1 MIMLTVRQRHTGLTT
16 RSNLGK
22 TALAPE
28 HACYFTAWAPVGQ
41 HLAVPAGIM
50 FSSLSWLCG
59 GKHLLA
65 NQVMVGTTPHP
76 VLRFS
81 CVFLT
86 LCFVWSHFPERA
98 GVDMKRF
105 ILFKSSGWASK
116 MAGGVCVV
124 GIIVYA
130 TKSGY
135 QSSVPRHTWW
145 KWIINSHVLSFDLHK
160 HMSIFTYKI
169 SKTLKT

>member
-1 MIMLTVRQRHTGLTT
+1 MWCWTLGLGWGISPAKGDPEMETQIKRVALPKKPLLQWHSLRVSYCSQYFIREGCRTHMIMLTVRQRHTGLTT

-28 HACYFTAWAPVGQ
+28 HACYFTARAPVGQ

-105 ILFKSSGWASK
+105 ILLKSSGWAS
-116 MAGGVCVV
+116 
-124 GIIVYA
+124 
-130 TKSGY
+130 
-135 QSSVPRHTWW
+135 
-145 KWIINSHVLSFDLHK
+145 
-160 HMSIFTYKI
+160 
-169 SKTLKT
+169 